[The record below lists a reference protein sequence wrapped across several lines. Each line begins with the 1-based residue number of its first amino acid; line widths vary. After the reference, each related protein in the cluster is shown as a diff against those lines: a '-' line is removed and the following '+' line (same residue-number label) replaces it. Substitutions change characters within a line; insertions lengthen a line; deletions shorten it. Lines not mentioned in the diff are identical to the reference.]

1 MSNEESLV
9 LFYGQRHIVVIGVDS
24 MDKTMTESFLFTAVE
39 KLCNQYLYDQKLIA
53 EELYDAIF
61 QQLTK

>member
-1 MSNEESLV
+1 
-9 LFYGQRHIVVIGVDS
+9 